1 MAMKFSFEDVYRHI
15 GYLFYALAAEHGK
28 LNTVTFDKLTR
39 LVDQQWYPSGG
50 ETTVETQL
58 VGHLHDGLRTAF
70 EMAKP
75 SSEAFFD
82 FKSYY
87 SIHVAP
93 FGQSLRSRIFST
105 SNTIAS
111 EFSGNGKKSAFLTEL
126 EKLLVVNPIA
136 LV

>member
-1 MAMKFSFEDVYRHI
+1 MKFSFNDVYRHI
-15 GYLFYALAAEHGK
+15 GYLFYALATEHGK
-28 LNTVTFDKLTR
+28 LNTITFDRLIR
-39 LVDQQWYPSGG
+39 LVDQQWYPSGN
-50 ETTVETQL
+50 ETTIETHL

-70 EMAKP
+70 DGAK
-75 SSEAFFD
+75 SSREAFHD
-82 FKSYY
+82 FKTYY
-87 SIHVAP
+87 TIHGAP

-111 EFSGNGKKSAFLTEL
+111 EFSGNGKKSDFLTEL